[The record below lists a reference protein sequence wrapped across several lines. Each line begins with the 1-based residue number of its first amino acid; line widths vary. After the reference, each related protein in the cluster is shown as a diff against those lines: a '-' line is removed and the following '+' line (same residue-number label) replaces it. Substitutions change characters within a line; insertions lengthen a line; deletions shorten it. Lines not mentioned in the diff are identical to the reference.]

1 MCMDPKPK
9 TPKEN
14 KVTVLG
20 LGGAGGKIV
29 HYLQEKGADYNLLYV
44 DDDEQGLMESTVK
57 AIRVAD
63 YKGKD
68 IENLIK
74 EIQNSEKLII
84 VGGLGG
90 GFGTLAVPM
99 LIYIAEELELDFEL
113 ILSYPANFEGKKS
126 KANADLV
133 AGLLNQFYIN
143 ATIFEFDELI
153 KMLDKK
159 AFMEDMFKIMN
170 ESVYQ
175 QIRRT
180 LNDTQEY

>member
-9 TPKEN
+9 KPKEN
-14 KVTVLG
+14 KITILG

-29 HYLQEKGADYNLLYV
+29 HYLQEKGADYNLLYA
-44 DDDEQGLMESTVK
+44 DDNEQSLMESTVN
-57 AIRVAD
+57 AVRVAD

-74 EIQNSEKLII
+74 EIQDSGKLIV

-90 GFGTLAVPM
+90 SFGTLAVPM

-113 ILSYPANFEGKKS
+113 LLSYPAKFEGKNAG
-126 KANADLV
+126 ANASLV
-133 AGLLNQFYIN
+133 AGLLKYFNTN

-153 KMLDKK
+153 KTLDKK
-159 AFMEDMFKIMN
+159 VRLCDCFRIMDD
-170 ESVYQ
+170 VIYQ
-175 QIRRT
+175 EIKGKY
-180 LNDTQEY
+180 N